1 MKPDTSKLW
10 RIAKIVIVNM
20 LVLLVLFLV
29 LELSYRIHRDGV
41 PEAFT
46 NIANYFRDVPY
57 SNIGTGQG
65 VISDEILGYRL
76 NPAQKGVNSLSTWGD
91 EIAVPKPTQVYRIIF
106 LGDSVLAQNP
116 GLVDYTRDRLPHQ
129 GKIEVINAGV
139 PGYTTYQEL
148 MFLKTYLLAT
158 SPDLVILGYVMNDN
172 HKFLHRFDAQGHL
185 LVTNEA
191 AESLKVNSIFDLI
204 VSRSYVLTRIKVGLE
219 AMKRQ
224 PSPNGFTWESRE
236 DVNTAWKDESWEAQE
251 EYLKEMQGI
260 LIQKGG
266 KLAIVIFPFEPQ
278 LDDGLLSSDY
288 NYTVKPQRKLAEICD
303 RHAIPCLDLFQ
314 EFHTAKQQGVK
325 LYTDGIH
332 LTDEGHRLAGALI
345 YRFLGQNALYPL
357 K

>member
-1 MKPDTSKLW
+1 MKTDTAKVS
-10 RIAKIVIVNM
+10 RIAKIVIVNL
-20 LVLLVLFLV
+20 LVLLGLFCV
-29 LELSYRIHRDGV
+29 LELSYRIHRDGI

-57 SNIGTGQG
+57 SSIGTGQG
-65 VISDEILGYRL
+65 VISDEVLGYRL
-76 NPAQKGVNSLSTWGD
+76 NPAQKGVNRLSTWGD
-91 EIAVPKPTQVYRIIF
+91 EIAVPKPPQVYRILF

-116 GLVDYTRDRLPHQ
+116 GLVDYTRERLLQQ
-129 GKIEVINAGV
+129 GKIEVINAGI

-185 LVTNEA
+185 LITSEA

-219 AMKRQ
+219 AMRRQ
-224 PSPNGFTWESRE
+224 PPPNGFAWESRE
-236 DVNTAWKDESWEAQE
+236 DVNTAWKDESWEAQDG
-251 EYLKEMQGI
+251 YLKEMQDI

-278 LDDGLLSSDY
+278 LDDGLLGSDY
-288 NYTVKPQRKLAEICD
+288 NYTLKPQRELTIICE
-303 RHAIPCLDLFQ
+303 RYAIPCLDLFQ
-314 EFHTAKQQGVK
+314 EFHAAKQRGVK

-332 LTDEGHRLAGALI
+332 LTDEGHRLAASLI

>member
-1 MKPDTSKLW
+1 MKPDTAKLW
-10 RIAKIVIVNM
+10 RIAKFAIVN
-20 LVLLVLFLV
+20 LSVLLVLFLV
-29 LELSYRIHRDGV
+29 LELSYRIYRDGI

-57 SNIGTGQG
+57 SSIGTGQG
-65 VISDEILGYRL
+65 AISDEILGYRL

-116 GLVDYTRDRLPHQ
+116 GLVDYTRDRLPQQ
-129 GKIEVINAGV
+129 GKIEVINAAV

-172 HKFLHRFDAQGHL
+172 HKFLHRFDAQGRL

-219 AMKRQ
+219 AMRRQ
-224 PSPNGFTWESRE
+224 PSPNGFSWESRE

-266 KLAIVIFPFEPQ
+266 KLAVVIFPFEPQ
-278 LDDGLLSSDY
+278 LDDGLLASNY
-288 NYTVKPQRKLAEICD
+288 NYTLKPQRELTKICD

-332 LTDEGHRLAGALI
+332 LTDEGHRLAAALI